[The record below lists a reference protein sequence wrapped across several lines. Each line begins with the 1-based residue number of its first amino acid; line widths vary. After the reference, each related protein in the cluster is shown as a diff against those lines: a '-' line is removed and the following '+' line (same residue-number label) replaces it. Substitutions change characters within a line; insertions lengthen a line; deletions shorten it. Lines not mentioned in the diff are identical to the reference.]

1 MPTDGDVIIVGRL
14 VTCFFE
20 MRGTM
25 MRMTRQNETSSQ
37 ASVQSSKTST
47 NVPRSTGPVSPEAP
61 TLPIML
67 TQAIVAAGVMCV
79 CEIICAPLIISM
91 ASGAFALVP
100 WIAVACMLAVLFMVI
115 LGFAFLWLA
124 DNLSHNFAERRAPI
138 CYAVIGAIAFG
149 IWGGL
154 LYPTFINSVLEPA
167 GIDPISRGNL
177 YAIVFNCVIVGLVSY
192 LCASLFAERL
202 ARRRTLAIVIG
213 IVLVLV
219 ALLGAFY
226 LWRFYAMLY

>member
-1 MPTDGDVIIVGRL
+1 MIARL
-14 VTCFFE
+14 VTYFFE

-25 MRMTRQNETSSQ
+25 MRMTRQIETNSQ
-37 ASVQSSKTST
+37 ASAQSSKTST
-47 NVPRSTGPVSPEAP
+47 NVTHPTGLTLTETPA
-61 TLPIML
+61 LPIML

-91 ASGAFALVP
+91 ASGAFALIP

-124 DNLSHNFAERRAPI
+124 DNLSHNFDERRAPI

-177 YAIVFNCVIVGLVSY
+177 YAIVFNCVIIGLVSY
-192 LCASLFAERL
+192 LCASMFAERL
-202 ARRRTLAIVIG
+202 ARRRTLTIVIG
-213 IVLVLV
+213 IALVLV